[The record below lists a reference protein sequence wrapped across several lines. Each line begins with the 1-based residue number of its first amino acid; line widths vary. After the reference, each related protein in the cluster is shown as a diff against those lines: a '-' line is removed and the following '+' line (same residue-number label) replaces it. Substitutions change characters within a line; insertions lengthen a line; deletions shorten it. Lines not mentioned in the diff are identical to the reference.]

1 MLLSCGYWPGG
12 SDEGS
17 FYASAYPEPDGIR
30 TSGVEPGAAYY
41 DGQLGEYVFPYK
53 AVRTAA
59 NPGATLLTFLHTTYE
74 AAAVPGRW
82 DRAALETGADP

>member
-1 MLLSCGYWPGG
+1 LLLGCGYWPGG

-17 FYASAYPEPDGIR
+17 FYACAYPEPDGL
-30 TSGVEPGAAYY
+30 GVEPDAAYH
-41 DGQLGEYVFPYK
+41 DGQLGEYVLPYK
-53 AVRTAA
+53 AVRTAENA
-59 NPGATLLTFLHTTYE
+59 DATLLTFLHTTYE